1 MTKQTR
7 IEMPKVYEAFINDSE
22 GIYELRKFFWSEKSA
37 RKCIKEAFEEN
48 EYSRYEYE
56 WGVQELDIER

>member
-7 IEMPKVYEAFINDSE
+7 IEMPKVYEAYICDSE
-22 GIYELRKFFWSEKSA
+22 GNYKLRSFFWSEKSA
-37 RKCIKEAFEEN
+37 KKCIEEEFEEN

-56 WGVQELDIER
+56 WGVTELHIRK

>member
-7 IEMPKVYEAFINDSE
+7 IEMPKVYEAYICDSD
-22 GIYELRKFFWSEKSA
+22 GHYKLREFFWSEKSA
-37 RKCIKEAFEEN
+37 RKCIEEEFEEY

-56 WGVQELDIER
+56 WGVIELQIQR